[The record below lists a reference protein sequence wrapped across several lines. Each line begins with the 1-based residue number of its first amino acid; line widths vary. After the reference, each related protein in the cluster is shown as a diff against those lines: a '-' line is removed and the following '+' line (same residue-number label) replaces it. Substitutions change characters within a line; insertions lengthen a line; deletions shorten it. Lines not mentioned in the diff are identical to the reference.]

1 MTDPRFKSDV
11 GTALQSGANSLG
23 AVASKQLQPVW
34 GRITG
39 NGPEGTPED
48 FFEWEQVEPDQR
60 GEFQNF
66 DEIEFPGGLKSLVD
80 GTDLLFPAVE
90 VNGGSI
96 EVDTIVQLIPTRL
109 ITDTAGNVHRA
120 MLFSNPKSGL
130 RPFRIDATWI
140 IPAGG
145 VGATAAGGNPLE
157 LDRVV
162 DAEWLDDVGT
172 KVLLY
177 PEHKNEFE
185 NDDAHFRLG
194 IGRKAGAYMLA
205 TYGWA
210 QFQPNATA
218 ITDPVDGKKKFEG
231 EWQIVRLE
239 AETIARV
246 VLPTGADIEPDE
258 RGLGDLWWR
267 DADNDAFRLIDS
279 TTQLEIYNDTNTT
292 LKAGEEL
299 NVWFDVDGYVW
310 RPFLTVDSPTFAKVV
325 TAHPGNDDGGA
336 VRTFKFRPC
345 DHDGANTGGAATE
358 FDGLTELM
366 PGKDTNLIVGNVVR
380 YKVMADGD
388 RIIVSDIWDLPIGRV
403 VWESVDETNLRQ
415 GWRLCDGTL
424 GAAHASQPDSPDLR
438 RMFIMGLDEAD
449 GAGDGSEDA
458 IGDTGGFSQHG
469 GPFDFFNNHDDH
481 TDTDIAAAIGDHPKA
496 DIAAAID
503 DHDDH
508 ATEDMDPVSGIT
520 VNFLTEPPAAPQ
532 HSGHAP
538 SPGAADVGHDPEP
551 GDNDL
556 AHSATDNRPKFYV
569 MAPLQR
575 CDQRA

>member
-1 MTDPRFKSDV
+1 M
-11 GTALQSGANSLG
+11 QSEANSLG
-23 AVASKQLQPVW
+23 SVPSKQLEPVW
-34 GRITG
+34 AKITG
-39 NGPEGTPED
+39 TGPDGTPD
-48 FFEWEQVEPDQR
+48 NYFEWEQVEPDQR

-90 VNGGSI
+90 VNGGSV

-130 RPFRIDATWI
+130 RPFKLTGTQ

-145 VGATAAGGNPLE
+145 VGASVAGGAELE
-157 LDRVV
+157 LDKRAT
-162 DAEWLDDVGT
+162 AEWLDEVGT
-172 KVLLY
+172 AVTLF
-177 PEHKNEFE
+177 PSHKNEFVNE
-185 NDDAHFRLG
+185 DAHLRLG
-194 IGRKAGAYMLA
+194 IGRGEGAYMLA

-267 DADNDAFRLIDS
+267 DADNEAFRLVDS
-279 TTQLEIYNDTNTT
+279 TYQLEIYNDTNTT

-325 TAHPGNDDGGA
+325 TAHPGNDDGSA

-345 DHDGANTGGAATE
+345 DHDGLNVGGAATE

-388 RIIVSDIWDLPIGRV
+388 KIIVSDIWDLPIGRI
-403 VWESVDETNLRQ
+403 VWESLDKTNLRQ
-415 GWRLCDGTL
+415 GWRLCDGTQ
-424 GAAHASQPDSPDLR
+424 GAAHAPPPDLSPDLR
-438 RMFIMGLDEAD
+438 RMFIMGLDEAN

-458 IGDTGGFSQHG
+458 IGDGTANLDGGFSVHGAFTNIHTDHTEASIVGAIADHPNNAAAAALQNHVHDSNHTVSSGTQVDGDAPVLEIDAHSDHTHG
-469 GPFDFFNNHDDH
+469 G
-481 TDTDIAAAIGDHPKA
+481 AG
-496 DIAAAID
+496 
-503 DHDDH
+503 
-508 ATEDMDPVSGIT
+508 
-520 VNFLTEPPAAPQ
+520 
-532 HSGHAP
+532 
-538 SPGAADVGHDPEP
+538 GAAQLTHNVAG
-551 GDNDL
+551 GADL
-556 AHSATDNRPKFYV
+556 VHTATDNRPKYYV
-569 MAPLQR
+569 MAALQR
-575 CDQRA
+575 CDQRV